1 MKQTNAFKTTFLA
14 ASAAALG
21 LFGAGCASTGYAH
34 YDTNKDNSGMGASA
48 SAEVG
53 TDHVNVTEHH
63 HYDNDR
69 DLDYRADRME
79 AREDTGAARVTVSAL
94 SFTPDTRAR
103 WVNKFPFWDP
113 NFQTRT
119 IDLYTFAAPDPSV
132 SVAST
137 SDLPQFSM
145 SLPPG
150 SVFVESA
157 GGAGET
163 RAGRVIQHSPVPIR

>member
-34 YDTNKDNSGMGASA
+34 YDSNKDNNSGMGASA

-53 TDHVNVTEHH
+53 TDHVNVNEHH

-69 DLDYRADRME
+69 DYRADRME
-79 AREDTGAARVTVSAL
+79 AREDSGAARVTVSAL

-119 IDLYTFAAPDPSV
+119 IDLYTFATPDPSV

-163 RAGRVIQHSPVPIR
+163 RAGRVIQHSPMPIR